1 MNLQDIIIQ
10 KLIENSRLEEATKNK
25 ILLYPSDEYRN
36 RMDPEDITN
45 LKGILFGGFNDEEIW
60 CSETGFSNI
69 NEMEKAVKNKEYMID
84 IFENDEDFGV
94 MEGTEWWKYII
105 NTIKESYVDNDSYW
119 SMFLLDSNGY
129 KILYCGSE
137 KPVIEDYK
145 SQSSRIKLTIKT
157 SKIGQPFFK
166 NGSYKIY
173 PDIVEDQLNMK
184 DLQLWSIYDNNDD
197 EYNIDQLEKAYN
209 IENFVDLIT
218 SDLQNSFNTT
228 YKKYI
233 TDIIQK
239 ADIKDEKSKQLFNR
253 LVKDNILKSGRDI
266 ENIIDFLNLSGDR
279 YNGLVNYYPYE
290 FEREII
296 KQVQNSRFNIKYELD
311 DVFGIYECSEEI
323 INQVKSFASKM
334 DSNTL
339 FSIYKDI
346 VTLKNYSY
354 DTSSTKH
361 FTTMPDYIYLI
372 SKFGLYPKDFL
383 NVFKSANVKLVNSL
397 GAIIGPIILAVYENK
412 LNDKETILDRFKK
425 DIIKYQI
432 TKK

>member
-1 MNLQDIIIQ
+1 
-10 KLIENSRLEEATKNK
+10 
-25 ILLYPSDEYRN
+25 
-36 RMDPEDITN
+36 
-45 LKGILFGGFNDEEIW
+45 
-60 CSETGFSNI
+60 
-69 NEMEKAVKNKEYMID
+69 
-84 IFENDEDFGV
+84 
-94 MEGTEWWKYII
+94 
-105 NTIKESYVDNDSYW
+105 
-119 SMFLLDSNGY
+119 
-129 KILYCGSE
+129 
-137 KPVIEDYK
+137 
-145 SQSSRIKLTIKT
+145 
-157 SKIGQPFFK
+157 
-166 NGSYKIY
+166 
-173 PDIVEDQLNMK
+173 MK